1 MQSTEMSVI
10 GSILME
16 PAFLRIARRMLSPRM
31 FEDERLARVFSCALK
46 LAKANLPVDAVTV
59 TDKLGAEYGPL
70 IVECAQMVPTVSEGN
85 FAVYAGAVLDA
96 WREREIRA
104 AALEIATGGQT
115 ADDMTARL
123 AELLKRQYDITSKV
137 RRGTER
143 TFLEA
148 VGETYKNLFA
158 PDTSLKIE
166 RGAFGILCDV
176 LGGLQRG
183 GVYVIAARP
192 GDGKTDV
199 ALQLAVT
206 LAKDYRVDYRS
217 LEMSTE
223 QLTHRILSRACIINS
238 TRFRDHQINENEQK
252 RIGMVVDAMKGL
264 HLVMD
269 DTPGVSAGDV
279 EAKLASGKPDVM
291 FIDYLGLMRGDA
303 AGNKPLWQITG
314 EITHALKE
322 SARRHGAAVV
332 ALVQL
337 ARAAD
342 RQKEPALSDL
352 KGGSDIEADADGVIF
367 MRPQK
372 TGEFLSGDDAWPVEA
387 VIAKNRH
394 GGVGRL
400 RFNWQPQYHNYVP
413 TDNTRR

>member
-1 MQSTEMSVI
+1 M
-10 GSILME
+10 
-16 PAFLRIARRMLSPRM
+16 
-31 FEDERLARVFSCALK
+31 
-46 LAKANLPVDAVTV
+46 
-59 TDKLGAEYGPL
+59 
-70 IVECAQMVPTVSEGN
+70 
-85 FAVYAGAVLDA
+85 
-96 WREREIRA
+96 
-104 AALEIATGGQT
+104 
-115 ADDMTARL
+115 
-123 AELLKRQYDITSKV
+123 
-137 RRGTER
+137 
-143 TFLEA
+143 
-148 VGETYKNLFA
+148 
-158 PDTSLKIE
+158 
-166 RGAFGILCDV
+166 
-176 LGGLQRG
+176 
-183 GVYVIAARP
+183 
-192 GDGKTDV
+192 
-199 ALQLAVT
+199 
-206 LAKDYRVDYRS
+206 
-217 LEMSTE
+217 
-223 QLTHRILSRACIINS
+223 
-238 TRFRDHQINENEQK
+238 
-252 RIGMVVDAMKGL
+252 
-264 HLVMD
+264 
-269 DTPGVSAGDV
+269 

-372 TGEFLSGDDAWPVEA
+372 TGGFLSGDDAWPVEA

>member
-1 MQSTEMSVI
+1 MHDQFH
-10 GSILME
+10 
-16 PAFLRIARRMLSPRM
+16 PLSGPR
-31 FEDERLARVFSCALK
+31 L
-46 LAKANLPVDAVTV
+46 
-59 TDKLGAEYGPL
+59 
-70 IVECAQMVPTVSEGN
+70 
-85 FAVYAGAVLDA
+85 
-96 WREREIRA
+96 
-104 AALEIATGGQT
+104 
-115 ADDMTARL
+115 
-123 AELLKRQYDITSKV
+123 
-137 RRGTER
+137 
-143 TFLEA
+143 
-148 VGETYKNLFA
+148 
-158 PDTSLKIE
+158 
-166 RGAFGILCDV
+166 
-176 LGGLQRG
+176 
-183 GVYVIAARP
+183 
-192 GDGKTDV
+192 
-199 ALQLAVT
+199 
-206 LAKDYRVDYRS
+206 
-217 LEMSTE
+217 
-223 QLTHRILSRACIINS
+223 
-238 TRFRDHQINENEQK
+238 NENAQK
-252 RIGMVVDAMKGL
+252 RIGIAAARMGDL